1 MAARKKPPV
10 LPTEADVP
18 KDIAAERAVLGSIL
32 VDGRAAYLKA
42 AAVLTPEDFLDP
54 RHRAIFAAM
63 ARLAGS
69 GATIDPVTVSAALE
83 DESRD

>member
-1 MAARKKPPV
+1 MPARKKPAV

-18 KDIAAERAVLGSIL
+18 KDIDAERAVLGAIL
-32 VDGRAAYLKA
+32 VGGRDAYLRAASD
-42 AAVLTPEDFLDP
+42 LTPDDFLDP
-54 RHRAIFAAM
+54 RHKTIFAAM

-69 GATIDPVTVSAALE
+69 GAQIDPVTTSAAME